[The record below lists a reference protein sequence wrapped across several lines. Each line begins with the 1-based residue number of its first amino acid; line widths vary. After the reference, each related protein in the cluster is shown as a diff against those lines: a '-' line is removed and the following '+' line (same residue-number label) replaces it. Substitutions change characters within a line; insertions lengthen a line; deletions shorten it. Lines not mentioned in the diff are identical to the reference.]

1 MKVTPRNQLVLK
13 TGKATIRT
21 TGNLQTVKL
30 NSHLYTNQLGI
41 LD

>member
-13 TGKATIRT
+13 TGNATIRT
-21 TGNLQTVKL
+21 YLKTGKL

-41 LD
+41 LS